1 MTMSE
6 TCNWSFDVGYFELG
20 YWAEDCAPSFSGPDG
35 WYIYE
40 RGEPVVGPFD
50 SRQAAALELR
60 TMLRDL
66 ARYEMEAAQ

>member
-1 MTMSE
+1 MSE

-20 YWAEDCAPSFSGPDG
+20 YWAEDYAPSFCGEDG

-40 RGEPVVGPFD
+40 RGQPVVGPFE
-50 SRQAAALELR
+50 SKQAAALELR

-66 ARYEMEAAQ
+66 ARYEREAAQ

>member
-1 MTMSE
+1 MSE
-6 TCNWSFDVGYFELG
+6 TFNWCFDVAYFELG
-20 YWAEDCAPSFSGPDG
+20 YWAEDYEPSFSGPDG

-40 RGEPVVGPFD
+40 RGDPMFGPFE
-50 SRQAAALELR
+50 SKQAAALELR